1 MYYVITR
8 DDSIV
13 VGITKHNAYE
23 LNLPNVSIHEMEDP
37 IPDLNQHVWNFQT
50 GEFDRAG
57 YIYTKRQFL
66 AKFTLEER
74 TAIRASTD
82 PIVIDIMNML
92 ELAEYVSVID
102 PTTQQGVGY
111 LAMAGLIAPTR
122 VQEILE

>member
-8 DDSIV
+8 DDNTFIGV
-13 VGITKHNAYE
+13 TKHNPYTM
-23 LNLPNVSIHEMEDP
+23 NLPNVSIHEMDDP

-66 AKFTLEER
+66 SRFTLEER
-74 TAIRASTD
+74 TAIRASAD
-82 PIVIDIMNML
+82 PVVIDIMNML

-102 PTTQQGVGY
+102 PATQQSVGY
-111 LAMAGLIAPTR
+111 LAMVGLITPQR